1 MEKIILI
8 AEEACSRLDV
18 FLSENLQGYTRSAVK
33 KLIENGAVSVNGKK
47 GKASQEVKVGNSV
60 IAEIPDPIT
69 YEVKPEN
76 IPLDIIYED
85 DDIAVINKAQG
96 MTVHMGN
103 GNYEGTLVNALLYH
117 LKSLSGINGVIRPGI
132 VHRIDKDTSGLLV
145 VAKNDAAHLSLSK
158 QIAEKSCKRQYI
170 ALLEGNLK
178 EDSGNVTTYIG
189 RCPTDRIKMAV
200 VPPEKGKIAITD
212 FAVAERYSG
221 YTLCRFYLQTGRTHQ
236 IRVHA
241 KHLKHPVVGDPV
253 YGVAKQKF
261 PLNGQLLHAEKL
273 TLTHPKTGEVME
285 FYADIPQY
293 FKNVLSKLKRV

>member
-1 MEKIILI
+1 MEKIILV
-8 AEEACSRLDV
+8 AEETSSRIDI

-33 KLIENGAVSVNGKK
+33 KLIDGGAITLNGKTV
-47 GKASQEVKVGNSV
+47 KASQEIKIGDQI
-60 IAEIPDPIT
+60 IAEIPDAVT
-69 YEVKPEN
+69 YNVKPEN
-76 IPLDIIYED
+76 IPLDIVYED
-85 DDIAVINKAQG
+85 NDIAVVNKPQG

-103 GNYEGTLVNALLYH
+103 GNYEGTLVNALLFR
-117 LKSLSGINGVIRPGI
+117 LKCLSGINGVVRPGI

-158 QIAEKSCKRQYI
+158 QISEKTCKRQYI
-170 ALLEGNLK
+170 ALLEGGLK
-178 EDSGNVTTYIG
+178 QDSGNITTYIG
-189 RCPTDRIKMAV
+189 RSPSDRKKMAV

-212 FAVAERYSG
+212 YAVVTRYQG

-241 KHLKHPVVGDPV
+241 KYINHPIVGDPV

-261 PLNGQLLHAEKL
+261 QLNGQLLHAEKL

-285 FYADIPQY
+285 FCAEMPNYFADI
-293 FKNVLSKLKRV
+293 LAKLQKI